1 MTTAAD
7 PRTSVLEALTA
18 SRAGLLDS
26 VDGLSD
32 EAMAVPH
39 GDGWSAKDLLAHV
52 SAWDELGAL
61 DLTRVARGHVPF
73 LAAYAHENVDAWN
86 AFLIGGRRAF
96 TLPQVRLE
104 AEEKRGDLREALAT
118 LPAALLDDGSFAQ
131 RLTAILVQHEAGH
144 AAELRA
150 RREERDST

>member
-7 PRTSVLEALTA
+7 PRTSILEALTA
-18 SRAGLLDS
+18 SRAALLDA

-32 EAMAVPH
+32 QALTLARD
-39 GDGWSAKDLLAHV
+39 GDWSAKDLLAHV

-61 DLTRVARGHVPF
+61 DLARAARGHVPF
-73 LAAYAHENVDAWN
+73 LAAYAHENVDDWN
-86 AFLIGGRRAF
+86 AFLMGGRRAF

-104 AEEKRGDLREALAT
+104 AEEKRGDLREALGS
-118 LPAALLDDGSFAQ
+118 LPAALLDEGGFAQ
-131 RLTAILVQHEAGH
+131 QLTAVIAQHEAGH

-150 RREERDST
+150 WREAQGT